1 MSSKHRIGFNLE
13 TPIRFFG
20 LTKDEIGIFCLG
32 FLMFLFSSNK
42 NLGVL
47 TLLGSVILLVLLKR
61 FKKRTAGFRIGSFIY
76 WHLGWMNC
84 QNTLPPS
91 FARRI
96 N

>member
-1 MSSKHRIGFNLE
+1 MSSKHRIGFDLE
-13 TPIRFFG
+13 APLKFFG
-20 LTKDEIGIFCLG
+20 LTKDEIGLFTTG
-32 FLMFLFSSNK
+32 FALFVFSSNK
-42 NLGVL
+42 TLGAL
-47 TLLGSVILLVLLKR
+47 GMLGSLLLVVALKR

-76 WHLGWMNC
+76 WHLGWMKG